1 MPLSFHSEFH
11 PLVIRTT
18 DWLAGAPS
26 RLSLAH
32 RVQGP
37 FHPSTHP
44 SCAHPPLFFPTVSRG
59 REGGAFSFRIRKDGE
74 RISLT
79 ADGSWLTY
87 RCVVNNHILPFPV
100 LPPSRGNRN
109 NRLFPLSL
117 SLPLFSTGVVVREIG
132 WLVCFAFAPQLMV
145 RGKSPDPWGMLSSCS
160 NPNLWMS

>member
-1 MPLSFHSEFH
+1 MVEPNPPPHPHVTFMPLSFHSEFH

-132 WLVCFAFAPQLMV
+132 
-145 RGKSPDPWGMLSSCS
+145 
-160 NPNLWMS
+160 